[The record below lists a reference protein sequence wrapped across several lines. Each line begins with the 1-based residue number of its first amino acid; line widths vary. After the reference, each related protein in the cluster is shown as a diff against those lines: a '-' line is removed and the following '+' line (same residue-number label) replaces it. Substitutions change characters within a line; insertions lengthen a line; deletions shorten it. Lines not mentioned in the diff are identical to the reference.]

1 MFSTLMTIV
10 RGRSERARAQL
21 ESTHAVLILEQKI
34 REAEQG
40 HNTAKRSLATMI
52 IRERNEARA
61 LTSLNTR
68 ITDLEAR
75 AMAALDAEMDAL
87 AQEAAGAL
95 ADLES
100 ERDTRNRAVD
110 KTRMSAQRLRLMIE
124 KCQRRLI
131 ELRQGLH
138 TARSMDAE
146 RISATALRGDIAGA
160 AALVEG
166 EAVLKR
172 VLESADVVEELDI
185 LDQLNAEL
193 DGDDLVDRL
202 AASGLGAPVRT
213 RGEDVLSR
221 LRSQQ
226 QDK

>member
-10 RGRSERARAQL
+10 RGRNERARDQL

-110 KTRMSAQRLRLMIE
+110 KTRMSTQRLRLMIE

>member
-10 RGRSERARAQL
+10 RGRSERARDQL

-52 IRERNEARA
+52 MRERNEARA

-100 ERDTRNRAVD
+100 ERDTRSRAVD
-110 KTRMSAQRLRLMIE
+110 KTRMSTQRLRLMIE

-138 TARSMDAE
+138 TARSLDAE
-146 RISATALRGDIAGA
+146 RTSATALRGDIAGA

-172 VLESADVVEELDI
+172 VLESSDVVEELDI